1 MIGIILV
8 VLIALWF
15 LGYIRIDGLPTIPDI
30 QLLVLNG
37 QPITLWNVLI
47 FAVICWAI
55 GVLPS
60 PLRQIAGV
68 LLIIWVLATLGIL
81 AIAGLAQIIV
91 LAVIIGLIVALL
103 GIS

>member
-1 MIGIILV
+1 MLGILLV

-15 LGYIRIDGLPTIPDI
+15 LGYLRIDGLPTIPDV
-30 QLLVLNG
+30 QLFVING
-37 QPITLWNVLI
+37 QSITLWNILI

-60 PLRQIAGV
+60 PFRQIAGV

-81 AIAGLAQIIV
+81 AISGLASIIV
-91 LAVIIGLIVALL
+91 IAVIVGIILALL
-103 GIS
+103 GVD